1 MAKFYTP
8 EVDSAITNV
17 HINIEH
23 VTYFTT
29 TKLDDGSVDVAFYF
43 GTGLH
48 RSTPPTIK
56 VNMGETNRRN
66 AGPVQSYPFCH
77 RLSPEGPAADDYD
90 GPLYR

>member
-1 MAKFYTP
+1 MMNNMAKFYTP

-23 VTYFTT
+23 LTYFTT

-43 GTGLH
+43 GTGPH

-56 VNMGETNRRN
+56 VNIDE
-66 AGPVQSYPFCH
+66 
-77 RLSPEGPAADDYD
+77 DDVDYLFSCID
-90 GPLYR
+90 RKSVV